1 MAKVKVYNLKRESVG
16 DIELSDDVFGAE
28 VNEALIYD
36 VLKAQLASRR
46 SGTAKTKGRAEV
58 AGSTRKLY
66 RQKGTGAARHGAIR
80 AMTYV
85 GGGKAHGPQPR
96 SYAYRPPRQM
106 RAGAMRSALSLKL
119 KEGNLTVVDKFE
131 LKEVKTKGVASALKQ
146 LSAGLGR
153 RDAKA
158 PKGTLIVDVRDNE
171 KLRLSVR
178 NLPESTYLPPEGV
191 NLYDVLRHAKLI
203 VTKDAVAALQ
213 TRFQN
218 PHGAAAKRPETR
230 G

>member
-16 DIELSDDVFGAE
+16 DIELSDDVFGVE

-66 RQKGTGAARHGAIR
+66 RQKGTGAARHGSIR

-146 LSAGLGR
+146 LN
-153 RDAKA
+153 A
-158 PKGTLIVDVRDNE
+158 PKGTLIIDVRDNE

-178 NLPESTYLPPEGV
+178 NIPESTYLPPEGV
-191 NLYDVLRHAKLI
+191 NLYDVLRHPNLI

-213 TRFQN
+213 TRFQK
-218 PHGAAAKRPETR
+218 A
-230 G
+230 